1 VTARA
6 VAPRGSRTGGTRHGG
21 TRHGGT
27 AASARAELFRALGM
41 LVEPPVPAH
50 REVVSALG
58 LDGHASPADHADV
71 FLFAAYPYA
80 SVYLGAE
87 GMLGG
92 EARDR
97 VAGFWR
103 ALGLTP
109 PAEPDHVSALFG
121 LYAALLDS
129 EVAAR
134 HAGSSARAA
143 LRRQSRHALLWEHL
157 TPWMVPWLAKVIEIA
172 PPSYASWAR
181 LVADA
186 LQREAADLG
195 PPATM
200 PLALRE
206 APALPDDE
214 AERDAW
220 IAALL
225 APVRCGVL
233 LLRPDLQRA
242 ARDLGLGLRAGER
255 AFMLRGLLEQDPT
268 AMADW
273 LVAEAT
279 RWAHDHGR
287 LVPAS
292 GPIAS
297 FWRQRAA
304 ECAAAIT
311 RARPGQGRAGPSDG
325 G

>member
-1 VTARA
+1 MTAQA
-6 VAPRGSRTGGTRHGG
+6 VVPAAARPHGASRD
-21 TRHGGT
+21 
-27 AASARAELFRALGM
+27 ASERAELFRALGM
-41 LVEPPVPAH
+41 LVEPPTRAH
-50 REVVSALG
+50 DQVSAALG
-58 LDGHASPADHADV
+58 LDGPASAADHADV

-109 PAEPDHVSALFG
+109 PNEPDHATALLG

-129 EVAAR
+129 ESAA
-134 HAGSSARAA
+134 HDAGSGARAA
-143 LRRQSRHALLWEHL
+143 LRRQSRHALLWEHVL
-157 TPWMVPWLAKVIEIA
+157 PWMVAWLAKVIEIA

-181 LVADA
+181 LVAEA

-195 PPATM
+195 PPASM
-200 PLALRE
+200 PVALRE
-206 APALPDDE
+206 APALPDDDD
-214 AERDAW
+214 ARDAW

-225 APVRCGVL
+225 APARSGVL
-233 LLRPDLQRA
+233 LLRPDLRRA
-242 ARDLGLGLRAGER
+242 AQDLGLGVRAGER
-255 AFMLRGLLEQDPT
+255 AFMLRSLLEQDPA

-273 LVAEAT
+273 LVAEAG

-292 GPIAS
+292 GPVAS

-304 ECAAAIT
+304 ACAAAIT
-311 RARPGQGRAGPSDG
+311 RARPGQRRAGPSDG